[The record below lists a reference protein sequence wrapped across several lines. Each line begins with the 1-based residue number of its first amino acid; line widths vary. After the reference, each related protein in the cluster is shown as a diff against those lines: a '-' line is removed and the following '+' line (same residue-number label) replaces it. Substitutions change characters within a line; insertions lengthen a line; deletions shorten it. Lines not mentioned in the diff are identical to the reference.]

1 MTITITLFIVLLSAV
16 LTWWMRSLARKKAIL
31 DIPNHRS
38 SHTLPTPRGGGVAV
52 VTAFFVGIVLLLFQA
67 EIDPRLFNALM
78 IALIIAA
85 TGFWDDLSDL
95 PASLRLAVQIG
106 CAVAALYLLS
116 FSGWLWIFALLLIVW
131 FTNLFNF
138 LDGTDGYV
146 VSEVIFLGIAGWV
159 LYHEMVF
166 LILLAAAIGFLP
178 FNWQKASIFMGD
190 VGSTFLGF
198 VTGVL
203 LIYYAKDLTQ
213 LLIWLTLTLPFWFD
227 ATYTLIRRLLNKEK
241 LTQAHR
247 KHLFQRMVR
256 SGMSHRMTALSLGFM
271 NLFILTAVLLFS
283 DSVMLVFLGTTIVMA
298 AVSVWVERRVAFDA

>member
-1 MTITITLFIVLLSAV
+1 MTIAIALFVVLISAG
-16 LTWWMRSLARKKAIL
+16 LTFWMRSIARKKAIL

-38 SHTLPTPRGGGVAV
+38 SHTMPTPRGGGVAV
-52 VTAFFVGIVLLLFQA
+52 VTAFFIGIVLLLIQA
-67 EIDPRLFNALM
+67 EIDPQLFNALVM
-78 IALIIAA
+78 GLIIAA

-95 PASLRLAVQIG
+95 PASFRLAVQIG
-106 CAVAALYLLS
+106 CAIAALWLLS
-116 FSGWLWIFALLLIVW
+116 FSGWLLIFALPLIVW

-146 VSEVIFLGIAGWV
+146 ASEAIFLGIAGWL
-159 LYHEMVF
+159 LYHEAIF
-166 LILLAAAIGFLP
+166 LVLVAAALGFLP

-198 VTGVL
+198 IIGVL

-227 ATYTLIRRLLNKEK
+227 ATYTLIRRLLNGEK
-241 LTQAHR
+241 VTQAHR

-256 SGMSHRMTALSLGFM
+256 SGISHRMTALSLSFI
-271 NLFILTAVLLFS
+271 NLLILAAILVFPDAVVSVFFITTAVMVAITLW
-283 DSVMLVFLGTTIVMA
+283 I
-298 AVSVWVERRVAFDA
+298 ERRLAFDA